1 VLLKRFG
8 DVGGDSR
15 PRLCLCGTGSQ
26 TRSSSEARL
35 SRQTIQTS
43 AIFDFVLN
51 WIVIGIGDITIRRV
65 IPAIQSEPRSRLYGL
80 VTRDAAKAA
89 PYNARVFTTLEQAL
103 ADREVQAVY
112 VGTPVFLHAPQT
124 IQSLRAGKH
133 VLCEKPMAMNEAEAR
148 TMVKTAEESGKKFG
162 IAYYRRFYPKVQRAM
177 ELLATGA
184 IGKPVFAELTNHMW
198 FDGSGHRGWL
208 FDPVKSGGGPLFDI
222 ASHRIDVLNFL
233 FGQPQRVTAQ
243 LSNAVHHYA
252 VEDNATVMIE
262 YENGV
267 RGVVDVRWHSKVNR
281 DECRIRGT
289 DGEIE
294 MSPLNGPD
302 LIYPGGRE
310 TLPVHPNVHL
320 PLIANFVDALEGKA
334 SLLASG
340 AASFWTDWVTEQAR
354 RKP

>member
-1 VLLKRFG
+1 VVKLE
-8 DVGGDSR
+8 
-15 PRLCLCGTGSQ
+15 RL
-26 TRSSSEARL
+26 EM
-35 SRQTIQTS
+35 
-43 AIFDFVLN
+43 LN

-65 IPAIQSEPRSRLYGL
+65 IPAIQAEPRSQLYGF
-80 VTRDAAKAA
+80 VTRDPAKAQ
-89 PYNARVFTTLEQAL
+89 PYDARVFATLGAAL
-103 ADREVQAVY
+103 ADPEVHAVY

-124 IQSLRAGKH
+124 IQSLRAGRH

-148 TMVKTAEESGKKFG
+148 LMVRTAEETGKILG
-162 IAYYRRFYPKVQRAM
+162 IAYYRRCYPKVQRAK
-177 ELLATGA
+177 ELLAAGV
-184 IGKPVFAELTNHMW
+184 IGKPVFAELTNHMD
-198 FDGSGHRGWL
+198 FDGTGNRGWL

-243 LSNAVHHYA
+243 LSNVVHHYA
-252 VEDNATVMIE
+252 VEDNATALIE

-289 DGEIE
+289 DGEME

-310 TLPVHPNVHL
+310 SLPVHSNVHL
-320 PLIANFVDALEGKA
+320 PTIANFVDAVEGKA
-334 SLLASG
+334 ALLASG
-340 AASFWTDWVTEQAR
+340 ATSYWTDWVTEQAR
-354 RKP
+354 K